1 MAMLPRVRAFLIHL
15 AASAVAALL
24 ALGLVFGLWY
34 PHPLQKVVGVTTLY
48 LLLIG
53 VDLVIGPLL
62 TLVVYK
68 PKKKSLKF
76 DLATIVL
83 LQLAAMSYGLWS
95 VAEGRPV
102 WLVYSVDR
110 FDLLQAYQIDT
121 RNLAKAKPEFRE
133 LSWVGPLWA
142 AAPRPRDIEQ
152 DRAAL
157 FEAVFGGVDL
167 SQRPDLYEPLEA
179 EAENIRKRALS
190 LDSLKRFNSP
200 EAVEA
205 ILANF
210 PDADGYLPMKGR
222 LEAVTVLIERKSA
235 RVVAIVDLK
244 PWD

>member
-1 MAMLPRVRAFLIHL
+1 MLPRVRAFLIHFV
-15 AASAVAALL
+15 ASTFVALL

-34 PHPLQKVVGVTTLY
+34 PHPLQKAAGVTMLY

-68 PKKKSLKF
+68 PGKKSLKF
-76 DLATIVL
+76 DLATIIC

-102 WLVYSVDR
+102 WLIFSIDR
-110 FDLLQAYQIDT
+110 FDLLQAYQVDT
-121 RNLAKAKPEFRE
+121 RNLAQAKPEFRD
-133 LSWVGPLWA
+133 LSWVGPRWA
-142 AAPRPRDIEQ
+142 AAPRPVDVEQ

-167 SQRPDLYEPLEA
+167 SQRPDLYTPLES
-179 EAENIRKRALS
+179 EAENIRKRAHPLEE
-190 LDSLKRFNSP
+190 LTRFNSP
-200 EAVEA
+200 GAVEA
-205 ILANF
+205 TRARW
-210 PDADGYLPMKGR
+210 PEADGYLPMKGR
-222 LEAVTVLIERKSA
+222 VEAVTVLIEKKSA

-244 PWD
+244 PWE